1 MISMTTNGMEPVAK
15 IEIFSGPNCG
25 FCASAKRL
33 LDQKGMIYI
42 DFDIVADDANREE
55 LLRRLPRS
63 RSIPQIFING
73 EHIGGYDDLCLID
86 ASGRLRDMTGIME
99 RS

>member
-1 MISMTTNGMEPVAK
+1 MTTNGMEPVAG

-25 FCASAKRL
+25 YCASAKRL
-33 LDQKGMIYI
+33 LDRRGMTYI
-42 DFDIVADDANREE
+42 DYDIAADDAHREE

-73 EHIGGYDDLCLID
+73 EHIGGYEDLCLID
-86 ASGRLRDMTGIME
+86 GSGRLRDMTGNVE
-99 RS
+99 